1 MCSFPFHVHYEKL
14 RCGYTTCHMLFAAA
28 ILLVNL
34 TSQNLASHERNFEL
48 ASLKSNNAFQRT
60 SGCVFPSE
68 WHGSWFHLGFPKPLN
83 ISKDFIDSKGTCTER
98 NGARFI
104 VGER

>member
-1 MCSFPFHVHYEKL
+1 MCSWPFRVDCEKL
-14 RCGYTTCHMLFAAA
+14 HRGYKTCNIIFAIA
-28 ILLVNL
+28 ILVNL
-34 TSQNLASHERNFEL
+34 TSQNLASHQRHFES
-48 ASLKSNNAFQRT
+48 ASLKSDNPFQRT
-60 SGCVFPSE
+60 SGCIFPSK